1 MPTITICPCVFAKSL
16 FIWCFWWDFIFDKT
30 WKVSWSEAMSQTR
43 QCIKLVLVVGVQ
55 RMPSNIQRF
64 VSAAFCS
71 CITVSWSNK
80 VYPVH
85 CISNFS
91 DLSLKQHLPRLS
103 SCALSGSFP
112 STRSWRAHLLFP
124 PSSAAERWRRTFNN
138 QPSAIWF
145 IHHLLLRLPP
155 VAHVSTRA
163 GFTSSFWPVYTL
175 QSQTQH
181 APSDG
186 IYYRGPAI
194 TWEKA
199 CLQCRLKDR

>member
-1 MPTITICPCVFAKSL
+1 MKNKDLSFKQRPDYINTPG
-16 FIWCFWWDFIFDKT
+16 
-30 WKVSWSEAMSQTR
+30 
-43 QCIKLVLVVGVQ
+43 VVVQ
-55 RMPSNIQRF
+55 RMPRNIRRF

-80 VYPVH
+80 VCSVH
-85 CISNFS
+85 CISNIS
-91 DLSLKQHLPRLS
+91 DLSLKQHLPPLS

-112 STRSWRAHLLFP
+112 SMRTWRAHLLFP
-124 PSSAAERWRRTFNN
+124 PSSDAARWRRTRAFDN

-145 IHHLLLRLPP
+145 IHRLLLPLPA

-163 GFTSSFWPVYTL
+163 GFTSSFWPVYTI

-186 IYYRGPAI
+186 IYYRAPAI
-194 TWEKA
+194 TREKA